1 MFRPIA
7 AAMFLVFA
15 LAAFVQWND
24 PDPLLWFALYALAAL
39 LSLAAAA
46 GRIWLRPCVA
56 AAGLYLV
63 GVLSLLPALV
73 DARASAF
80 TSWKMRDVS
89 DEEAREALG
98 LAICAAWMVVLIAR
112 ARVERRRPG
121 RSAPVD

>member
-24 PDPLLWFALYALAAL
+24 PDPSRRRGRAD
-39 LSLAAAA
+39 LAAALRRSSGA
-46 GRIWLRPCVA
+46 LSGGRAVPAARPRGCARVR
-56 AAGLYLV
+56 V
-63 GVLSLLPALV
+63 HFVE
-73 DARASAF
+73 DA
-80 TSWKMRDVS
+80 DVS